1 MNGDRYVG
9 EWNRDKPDGKGTY
22 YYTNGDRSG
31 LSFKIVLQTFHRFEG
46 LLNAGNFEGKGK
58 FFFGSLD
65 KYEGDFSEGR

>member
-1 MNGDRYVG
+1 MLENGT
-9 EWNRDKPDGKGTY
+9 ETSQMEKGPT
-22 YYTNGDRSG
+22 TILMETS
-31 LSFKIVLQTFHRFEG
+31 KIYILRLCYKLFYRFEG

>member
-31 LSFKIVLQTFHRFEG
+31 QLIRMQLIFFYRFEG
-46 LLNAGNFEGKGK
+46 LLKAGNFEGKGK